1 MLDPSLFV
9 QPDKVHEREITLA
22 DGSKHQ
28 MWFREI
34 KSADFRKL
42 QTASLSPEEAESAV
56 SRVIAA
62 SLCNEDGTPAIT
74 AKQAGELKHG
84 VRLAL
89 SLAIADVNAVG
100 SAVGKVSPPEETS
113 GSGTS

>member
-1 MLDPSLFV
+1 MIDPSLFV
-9 QPDKVHEREITLA
+9 QPDKVHEREIKLG
-22 DGSKHQ
+22 DGSTHR
-28 MWFREI
+28 MYFREI

-62 SLCNEDGTPAIT
+62 SLCNPDGTPAIT
-74 AKQAGELKHG
+74 AKQASDLKHG
-84 VRLAL
+84 VRLAV
-89 SLAIADVNAVG
+89 SLAIADVNGVG
-100 SAVGKVSPPEETS
+100 AAVGKVSPPEETS